1 MRLPFLYPFSV
12 TVFCLLRFVLE
23 SSVRADDTAAEKD
36 ISFRT
41 EIAPIL
47 QEHCVACH
55 GAKRADGGYRL
66 DTIAYLKTPGESGD
80 APIVPRPDAD
90 PVESGELLARVCAS
104 DPAIRMPS
112 DSEPLNGTDIQVLK
126 KWISTGAKFD
136 VEDERQPLWMI
147 IPPKMVSSPVSYSRP
162 QPITALR
169 FAMGHKEVVFGGYH
183 ELISTHAQTN
193 GLVQR
198 IVHQP
203 QRTMAII
210 SSMDGK
216 FWITAGGIPGLR
228 GEVRLTSMESAPLVK
243 AKTLGTD
250 LVLDLAL
257 HPSGQEV
264 ACAMADGT
272 IQILTIDSLAITR
285 VLSSHSDWVT
295 QIAYSFDGTQLA
307 SSSHDK
313 TCKVF
318 DTKTWDIIAS
328 YSGHQAAV
336 RGIATTNTP
345 GEWQTVGADRQWHRW
360 STAGAK
366 KVAGLAIAGEPRRIV
381 TSQDKS
387 VIATAEGPWYVI
399 DLKGNKIARTVQSP
413 FRVASLAM
421 DQDSGAIALGGLGGE
436 IGIWSLEDG
445 SLVRQYE
452 NPFPVVSK

>member
-169 FAMGHKEVVFGGYH
+169 FAKGTKR
-183 ELISTHAQTN
+183 LC
-193 GLVQR
+193 LV
-198 IVHQP
+198 
-203 QRTMAII
+203 
-210 SSMDGK
+210 D
-216 FWITAGGIPGLR
+216 IT
-228 GEVRLTSMESAPLVK
+228 S
-243 AKTLGTD
+243 
-250 LVLDLAL
+250 
-257 HPSGQEV
+257 
-264 ACAMADGT
+264 
-272 IQILTIDSLAITR
+272 
-285 VLSSHSDWVT
+285 
-295 QIAYSFDGTQLA
+295 
-307 SSSHDK
+307 
-313 TCKVF
+313 
-318 DTKTWDIIAS
+318 
-328 YSGHQAAV
+328 
-336 RGIATTNTP
+336 
-345 GEWQTVGADRQWHRW
+345 
-360 STAGAK
+360 
-366 KVAGLAIAGEPRRIV
+366 
-381 TSQDKS
+381 
-387 VIATAEGPWYVI
+387 
-399 DLKGNKIARTVQSP
+399 
-413 FRVASLAM
+413 
-421 DQDSGAIALGGLGGE
+421 
-436 IGIWSLEDG
+436 
-445 SLVRQYE
+445 
-452 NPFPVVSK
+452 